1 MGAGMKQFIE
11 NVLAAAGFV
20 LLGCVAFIAGVLA
33 RQEEQI
39 VLLFAP
45 FRRFLLTAWAVGWG
59 KQKNGSELFCSERH

>member
-1 MGAGMKQFIE
+1 MVRELHCGRGLRHPR
-11 NVLAAAGFV
+11 V
-20 LLGCVAFIAGVLA
+20 CVAFIAGVLA

-59 KQKNGSELFCSERH
+59 KQKSGFYCLSERH

>member
-1 MGAGMKQFIE
+1 MVRERHCGRGLRGPLVGIAF
-11 NVLAAAGFV
+11 LAR
-20 LLGCVAFIAGVLA
+20 LLA

>member
-1 MGAGMKQFIE
+1 MVRERHCGCGLR
-11 NVLAAAGFV
+11 NPRV
-20 LLGCVAFIAGVLA
+20 CVAFAAGVLA